1 MKNLRTLT
9 WLFANYFS
17 GWRAWSH
24 SRLKRQL
31 RLFEGFEPSTLLY
44 YFTVEQHY
52 SDRSSKK
59 KSFLILFISDFSND
73 RDYLNELFK
82 VFREKIRKIFEAQP
96 EFGSLTKTGKSE
108 FLNEKSS
115 PGGVFMSLS
124 YPYLRLPFVTVSMH
138 FVACQVQLSQHVLLL
153 FTFCCMNKMHRSI
166 LDWTPPKCMFTVSI
180 HPMQGL

>member
-1 MKNLRTLT
+1 M
-9 WLFANYFS
+9 
-17 GWRAWSH
+17 
-24 SRLKRQL
+24 
-31 RLFEGFEPSTLLY
+31 FEGFEPSTLLY

-108 FLNEKSS
+108 FLNEKSL

-153 FTFCCMNKMHRSI
+153 FTFCCINKTHRSI